1 MSAVV
6 DSAMPLTVAIWAVE
20 AARRAGASD
29 AEAWLSTGHSSEVR
43 VRDGEVDERIDA
55 ETGILALRVFVGSR
69 SATATTT
76 NLAPDGL
83 VRLAEETVTLARL
96 ADPDPCAGLPDGPFP
111 PADDGGSLELI
122 DPALVDTAPDL
133 LLNLAHR
140 ADAAARGLDPRVR
153 SGEGATAA
161 RWAGTVALA
170 NSRGVVA
177 SYEATTC
184 SLWASAAAD
193 DAGGKK
199 REGWWYAAD
208 RRLAG
213 MEDAETVGR
222 TAAERTRRQLGAR
235 PVLTQEVP
243 VVWAPEAARG
253 FLSILAR
260 AAAGDARYRG
270 RSFLID
276 REGER
281 LASPLVTISDDATL
295 PGRLGS
301 RPFDA
306 EGVVSQHTPL
316 VAEGIFTGFLY
327 DAYSG
332 RKAGRRST
340 ANAGRSSF
348 LGAGARIEVQ
358 PSNLVMS
365 PGESSPEAI
374 IGGVECGLYLTDML
388 GFGENLTTGD
398 FSRGAAG
405 FWIERGEL
413 AYPVGEINIAGRLP
427 EMLAGID
434 AVGNDVTFVET
445 AAAPTFRIA
454 RMMVSGR

>member
-1 MSAVV
+1 MSAVG
-6 DSAMPLTVAIWAVE
+6 DRAMTLTVAIQAVE

-29 AEAWLSTGHSSEVR
+29 AEAWLSTGHSSAVR
-43 VRDGEVDERIDA
+43 VRNGEIDERIDA
-55 ETGILALRVFVGSR
+55 ETGTLALRVFVDSR
-69 SATATTT
+69 MATTT
-76 NLAPDGL
+76 TTDLAPDGL
-83 VRLAEETVTLARL
+83 ARLLEETIALAGL
-96 ADPDPCAGLPDGPFP
+96 ADPDACAGLPDGPFP
-111 PADDGGSLELI
+111 TADDGGSLELV
-122 DPALVDTAPDL
+122 DPALVDPTPEL
-133 LLNLAHR
+133 LLSLAHR
-140 ADAAARGLDPRVR
+140 SDAAARGLDPRVR

-161 RWAGTVALA
+161 RWAGTIALA
-170 NSRGVVA
+170 NSRGIAA
-177 SYEATTC
+177 SYDATTC

-193 DAGGKK
+193 DVGGKK

-235 PVLTQEVP
+235 PVPTQEAP
-243 VVWAPEAARG
+243 VVWAPEAARE
-253 FLSILAR
+253 FLRILAQT
-260 AAAGDARYRG
+260 AAGDARYRG
-270 RSFLID
+270 SSFLID

-306 EGVVSQHTPL
+306 EGVVSRRTPL
-316 VAEGIFTGFLY
+316 VAEGVFTGFLY
-327 DAYSG
+327 DAYSA

-348 LGAGARIEVQ
+348 PGSGSRIKVE
-358 PSNLVMS
+358 PSNLAMN
-365 PGESSPEAI
+365 PGTSTPEAI
-374 IGGVECGLYLTDML
+374 IGEVEQGLYLTDML

-427 EMLAGID
+427 EMLASID
-434 AVGNDVTFVET
+434 AVGNDVTFVES

-454 RMMVSGR
+454 QMVVSGR

>member
-1 MSAVV
+1 MNGATIAS
-6 DSAMPLTVAIWAVE
+6 VATQAIE
-20 AARRAGASD
+20 AARRAGAHD
-29 AEAWLSTGHSSEVR
+29 AEAWVSAGQSSAVR
-43 VRDGEVDERIDA
+43 VRNGEVDERIDA
-55 ETGILALRVFVGSR
+55 ETGTLALRVFVDSR
-69 SATATTT
+69 TATATTSH
-76 NLAPDGL
+76 LSPDGL
-83 VRLAEETVTLARL
+83 MPLADEAVILAKL
-96 ADPDPCAGLPDGPFP
+96 SDPDPCAGLPDGPFP
-111 PADDGGSLELI
+111 PADDTGSLDLV
-122 DPALVDTAPDL
+122 DPALVDPVPDL
-133 LLNLAHR
+133 LLTLAHR
-140 ADAAARGLDPRVR
+140 VDAAARGLDPRVR

-161 RWAGTVALA
+161 RWAGTTALA
-170 NSRGVVA
+170 NSRGVAA
-177 SYEATTC
+177 SYDATTC

-222 TAAERTRRQLGAR
+222 TAAERTRRQLGSR
-235 PVLTQEVP
+235 PVPTQEVP
-243 VVWAPEAARG
+243 VVWAPEAARE
-253 FLSILAR
+253 FLGILAR

-270 RSFLID
+270 SSFLID

-295 PGRLGS
+295 PGRFGS
-301 RPFDA
+301 RPFDG
-306 EGVVSQHTPL
+306 EGVTSQRTPL
-316 VAEGIFTGFLY
+316 VAEGTFVGFLY
-327 DAYSG
+327 DAYSA

-348 LGAGARIEVQ
+348 PGAGSRIGVE
-358 PSNLVMS
+358 PSNLVMA
-365 PGESSPEAI
+365 PGESTPEAI
-374 IGGVECGLYLTDML
+374 IGGVERALYLTDML

-427 EMLAGID
+427 EMLASID
-434 AVGNDVTFVET
+434 AVGNDMTFVET